1 MVRNGQQKKIA
12 GTFSQ
17 IYIHVVM
24 VVKYRQP
31 MIYADWEHTLY
42 KYISG
47 IVREKGQKLIAVNG
61 MPDHVHLLLGIRPSC
76 CLSDLV
82 REIKKSTNK
91 FINEHQLTDRK
102 FEWQVGFGA
111 FSNGHNSLGHV
122 VRYIDNQK
130 AHHRGRCFREE
141 YIDLL
146 KELEIDYKEEYL
158 FD

>member
-1 MVRNGQQKKIA
+1 MLKNDKQKKIT

-24 VVKYRQP
+24 VVKYRQS
-31 MIYADWEHTLY
+31 MICADWEDTLY

-47 IVREKGQKLIAVNG
+47 IVREKGQKLIAING
-61 MPDHVHLLLGIRPSC
+61 MSDHVHLLLGLRPSC

-91 FINEHQLTDRK
+91 FINEHQLTDGK
-102 FEWQVGFGA
+102 FEWQGGFGA
-111 FSNGHNSLGHV
+111 FSNGQNSLGKV
-122 VRYIDNQK
+122 IRYINNQK
-130 AHHRGRCFREE
+130 AHHGVRSFREE

-146 KELEIDYKEEYL
+146 REFDIDYKEEYL